1 MVFTAI
7 GYVYGTVLVQLSRL
21 FGNGVKL
28 PPGGEER
35 GREGGRERGREGG
48 GRGERR
54 EIEAGG

>member
-7 GYVYGTVLVQLSRL
+7 GYVYRTVLVELPRL

-35 GREGGRERGREGG
+35 GREEERERGREGEREEG
-48 GRGERR
+48 GVR
-54 EIEAGG
+54 EEK